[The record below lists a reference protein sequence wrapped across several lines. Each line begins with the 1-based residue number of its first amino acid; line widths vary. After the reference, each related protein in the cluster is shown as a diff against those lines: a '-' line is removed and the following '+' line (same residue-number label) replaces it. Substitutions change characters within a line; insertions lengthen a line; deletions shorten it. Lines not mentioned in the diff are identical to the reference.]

1 MFWIG
6 FGAGVGASFLICM
19 IALVVMIC
27 RLDKAVNTTKK
38 PQEIPP
44 ALCEYWETCN
54 GLLEEKIE
62 VLKEISVNTRNI
74 GR

>member
-6 FGAGVGASFLICM
+6 FGAGTGASFLICM

-27 RLDKAVNTTKK
+27 RLDTAIKSTKK
-38 PQEIPP
+38 PQDIPP
-44 ALCEYWETCN
+44 ALKAYWETCN

-62 VLKEISVNTRNI
+62 VLKDIAASTRNI